1 MDNCIYRGTV
11 IISAVNF
18 VRDYNGYLFGMIKK
32 TRSVIEQLL
41 ITLAVTVLFCTP
53 AYAATGGE
61 LYTAGATQVME
72 TGKLETVS
80 TEKTLLSTAGAG
92 DVESAYKAALNVQK
106 EEVIAGY
113 TNLGIANVSDHL
125 NVRQEANEKSDLV
138 GKMTKN
144 AACEIQEVDGA
155 WAHIKSGKV
164 EGYVN
169 TEFLLTGEEAKTRAM
184 QVMRLVATVTTT
196 TLFVREEPNT
206 NSTILTMVPIDE
218 KLDITEGKEDD
229 PWVKIQIDEDEGY
242 VSTEYVEISEELDK
256 AMTLK
261 ELKYGEGMS
270 DLRVSLVNYG
280 MQFIG
285 NPYVWGGTSLTKG
298 CDCSGYVQSIF
309 RKYGYSLPRTSREQA
324 KVGTKISLADARPGD
339 LVFYGK
345 GGTVNHVGIYI
356 GNGQI
361 VNASNR
367 RTGIKVSN
375 ATYRTPYAVRRILP

>member
-1 MDNCIYRGTV
+1 MKKIIYSG
-11 IISAVNF
+11 
-18 VRDYNGYLFGMIKK
+18 
-32 TRSVIEQLL
+32 IEYTILVLL
-41 ITLAVTVLFCTP
+41 LTAAMSTP
-53 AYAATGGE
+53 VYAATAGE
-61 LYTAGATQVME
+61 LLTAGATQVME

-80 TEKTLLSTAGAG
+80 LEKTLLSTAGSG
-92 DVESAYKAALNVQK
+92 DMESTYKAALTVQK

-113 TNLGIANVSDHL
+113 KNLGIANVTDHL
-125 NVRQEANEKSDLV
+125 NVRKEANEESDLV

-164 EGYVN
+164 DGYVS
-169 TEFLLTGEEAKTRAM
+169 TEFLLTGKEAKTRAM

-196 TLFVREEPNT
+196 TLFVREQPNT
-206 NSTILTMVPIDE
+206 EATILTMVPIDE

-242 VSTEYVEISEELDK
+242 VSTEFVEISQELDK

-270 DLRVSLVNYG
+270 DLRVSLVNYA

-298 CDCSGYVQSIF
+298 ADCSGYVQSIF

-324 KVGTKISLADARPGD
+324 KVGTKVSLADAKPGD

>member
-1 MDNCIYRGTV
+1 MEKKRGILLQSIY
-11 IISAVNF
+11 IA
-18 VRDYNGYLFGMIKK
+18 LF
-32 TRSVIEQLL
+32 L
-41 ITLAVTVLFCTP
+41 TLEVLFAVP
-53 AYAATGGE
+53 AFAATSGE
-61 LYTAGATQVME
+61 LLTAGATSVME

-80 TEKTLLSTAGAG
+80 TEKTLLSTAGSG
-92 DVESAYKAALNVQK
+92 NVESAYKAALNVQK

-113 TNLGIANVSDHL
+113 TNLGIANVTDHL
-125 NVRQEANEKSDLV
+125 NVRKEADEGSELL

-164 EGYVN
+164 EGFVN

-206 NSTILTMVPIDE
+206 NSSILTMVPIGE
-218 KLDITEGKEDD
+218 KLDITEGKEGD
-229 PWVKIQIDEDEGY
+229 PWVRIEIDEDQGY
-242 VSTEYVEISEELDK
+242 VSAEFVEISEELDK

-261 ELKYGEGMS
+261 ELKYGQGMS
-270 DLRVSLVNYG
+270 DIRVSLVNYG

-324 KVGTKISLADARPGD
+324 KVGTKISLAEAKPGD

-367 RTGIKVSN
+367 RTGIKISN

>member
-1 MDNCIYRGTV
+1 MIHRIICVFGTV
-11 IISAVNF
+11 FLLGMLISMPVF
-18 VRDYNGYLFGMIKK
+18 
-32 TRSVIEQLL
+32 
-41 ITLAVTVLFCTP
+41 
-53 AYAATGGE
+53 AATTGE
-61 LYTAGATQVME
+61 LYTAGATREME
-72 TGKLETVS
+72 TGRLETVS
-80 TEKTLLSTAGAG
+80 ADKILTSTAGSG
-92 DVESAYKAALNVQK
+92 DMESAYKAAMNVQK

-113 TNLGIANVSDHL
+113 KNLGIANVSDHL
-125 NVRQEANEKSDLV
+125 NVRKEAREDAELV

-144 AACEIQEVDGA
+144 AACEIQEIDGP

-164 EGYVN
+164 EGYVS

-196 TLFVREEPNT
+196 TLFVREQPNT
-206 NSTILTMVPIDE
+206 NSTIITMVPIEE

-242 VSTEYVEISEELDK
+242 ISAQYVKISQELDK

-261 ELKYGEGMS
+261 ELEYGAGMS
-270 DLRVSLVNYG
+270 DTRVSLVNYA

-324 KVGTKISLADARPGD
+324 RVGTKVSLENAKPGD

-361 VNASNR
+361 VNASNK

>member
-1 MDNCIYRGTV
+1 MIHR
-11 IISAVNF
+11 IICVFGAVF
-18 VRDYNGYLFGMIKK
+18 LLGM
-32 TRSVIEQLL
+32 
-41 ITLAVTVLFCTP
+41 LAGMPVF
-53 AYAATGGE
+53 AATTGE
-61 LYTAGATQVME
+61 LYTAGATREME
-72 TGKLETVS
+72 TGRLETVS
-80 TEKTLLSTAGAG
+80 ADKILTSTAGSG

-113 TNLGIANVSDHL
+113 KNLGIANVSDHL
-125 NVRQEANEKSDLV
+125 NVRKEAREDAELV

-144 AACEIQEVDGA
+144 AACEIQEIDGP

-164 EGYVN
+164 EGYVS

-196 TLFVREEPNT
+196 TLFVREQPNT
-206 NSTILTMVPIDE
+206 NSTIITMVPIEE

-242 VSTEYVEISEELDK
+242 ISAQYVKISQELDK

-261 ELKYGEGMS
+261 ELEYGAGMS
-270 DLRVSLVNYG
+270 DTRVSLVNYA

-324 KVGTKISLADARPGD
+324 RVGTKVSLENAKPGD

-361 VNASNR
+361 VNASNK

>member
-1 MDNCIYRGTV
+1 MRDCINKIVYCGV
-11 IISAVNF
+11 
-18 VRDYNGYLFGMIKK
+18 LC
-32 TRSVIEQLL
+32 LL
-41 ITLAVTVLFCTP
+41 GLVFWTQGVFASTS
-53 AYAATGGE
+53 GE
-61 LYTAGATQVME
+61 LYTAGATRVME
-72 TGKLETVS
+72 TGKMETVS
-80 TEKTLLSTAGAG
+80 AEKILTSTAGSG

-113 TNLGIANVSDHL
+113 TNLGIANVTDHL
-125 NVRQEANEKSDLV
+125 NVRKEANEESELI

-144 AACEIQEVDGA
+144 AACEIQEIDGA

-164 EGYVN
+164 DGYVS

-184 QVMRLVATVTTT
+184 QFMRLVSTVTTT
-196 TLFVREEPNT
+196 TLFVRENPNT
-206 NSTILTMVPIDE
+206 NSTILTMVPIEE
-218 KLDITEGKEDD
+218 KLDIVEGKEDD
-229 PWVKIQIDEDEGY
+229 AWVRIQIDEDVGY
-242 VSTEYVEISEELDK
+242 VSTDYVEISQELDK

-261 ELKYGEGMS
+261 ELKYGSGMS
-270 DLRVSLVNYG
+270 DTRVSLVNYA

-298 CDCSGYVQSIF
+298 ADCSGYVQSIF

-324 KVGTKISLADARPGD
+324 RVGTKISLSEAKPGD

>member
-1 MDNCIYRGTV
+1 MEKCRGRIEYALLSV
-11 IISAVNF
+11 
-18 VRDYNGYLFGMIKK
+18 LFILVF
-32 TRSVIEQLL
+32 RSVS
-41 ITLAVTVLFCTP
+41 
-53 AYAATGGE
+53 AYAATTGE
-61 LYTAGATQVME
+61 LYTAGATRQME
-72 TGKLETVS
+72 TGKMETVS
-80 TEKTLLSTAGAG
+80 ADRVLSSTAGSG
-92 DVESAYKAALNVQK
+92 DIESVYKASLNVQK

-113 TNLGIANVSDHL
+113 TNLGIANVTDHL
-125 NVRQEANEKSDLV
+125 NVRKEADEEAELV

-144 AACEIQEVDGA
+144 AACEIQEIDGP

-164 EGYVN
+164 DGYVS
-169 TEFLLTGEEAKTRAM
+169 TEFLLTGDEAKTRAM

-196 TLFVREEPNT
+196 TLFVREQPNT
-206 NSTILTMVPIDE
+206 NSTIITMVPIEE
-218 KLDITEGKEDD
+218 KLDITEGEEDD

-242 VSTEYVEISEELDK
+242 VSAEYVTISQELDK

-261 ELKYGEGMS
+261 ELQYGEGVS
-270 DLRVSLVNYG
+270 DVRVSLVNYA

-298 CDCSGYVQSIF
+298 ADCSGYVQSIF

-324 KVGTKISLADARPGD
+324 RVGTKISLSNAKPGD

-361 VNASNR
+361 VNASNK

>member
-1 MDNCIYRGTV
+1 
-11 IISAVNF
+11 
-18 VRDYNGYLFGMIKK
+18 MIKK

-41 ITLAVTVLFCTP
+41 ITFAVTVLFSTP

-242 VSTEYVEISEELDK
+242 VSTDYVEISEELDK

>member
-1 MDNCIYRGTV
+1 MKRIIYSGIEYAV
-11 IISAVNF
+11 LVLLLSAA
-18 VRDYNGYLFGMIKK
+18 M
-32 TRSVIEQLL
+32 S
-41 ITLAVTVLFCTP
+41 TP
-53 AYAATGGE
+53 VYAATAGE
-61 LYTAGATQVME
+61 LFTAGATQVME

-80 TEKTLLSTAGAG
+80 LEKTLLSTAGSG
-92 DVESAYKAALNVQK
+92 DLESTYKAALTVQK

-113 TNLGIANVSDHL
+113 KNLGIANVTDHL
-125 NVRQEANEKSDLV
+125 NVRKEANEESDLV

-164 EGYVN
+164 DGYVS

-196 TLFVREEPNT
+196 TLFVREQPNT
-206 NSTILTMVPIDE
+206 DATILTMVPIEE
-218 KLDITEGKEDD
+218 KLDITDGKEGD

-242 VSTEYVEISEELDK
+242 VSTEFVTISEELDK

-298 CDCSGYVQSIF
+298 CDCSGYVQAIF

-324 KVGTKISLADARPGD
+324 KVGTKISLADAKPGD

>member
-1 MDNCIYRGTV
+1 
-11 IISAVNF
+11 
-18 VRDYNGYLFGMIKK
+18 
-32 TRSVIEQLL
+32 
-41 ITLAVTVLFCTP
+41 
-53 AYAATGGE
+53 
-61 LYTAGATQVME
+61 ME

-80 TEKTLLSTAGAG
+80 AEKTLTTTAAGSG
-92 DVESAYKAALNVQK
+92 DVESVYKAAINVQK

-113 TNLGIANVSDHL
+113 TNLGIANVTDHL
-125 NVRQEANEKSDLV
+125 NIRKEAKEDAELV

-144 AACEIQEVDGA
+144 AACEIQEIDGP

-164 EGYVN
+164 EGYVS

-206 NSTILTMVPIDE
+206 NSSILTMVPMQE
-218 KLDITEGKEDD
+218 KLDITEGKEGD
-229 PWVKIQIDEDEGY
+229 PWVKIEIDEDQGY
-242 VSTEYVEISEELDK
+242 VSTDYVTISEELDK
-256 AMTLK
+256 AMTLT
-261 ELKYGEGMS
+261 ELRYGEGVS
-270 DLRVSLVNYG
+270 DVRVSLVNYA

-298 CDCSGYVQSIF
+298 CDCSGYVQAIF
-309 RKYGYSLPRTSREQA
+309 RKYGFSLPRTSREQA
-324 KVGTKISLADARPGD
+324 KVGTKVSLANAKPGD

>member
-11 IISAVNF
+11 IITAVNF
-18 VRDYNGYLFGMIKK
+18 VREYNGYLFGMIKK

-242 VSTEYVEISEELDK
+242 VSTDYVEISEELDK